1 MYIELVL
8 VLSYTSYLLCKH
20 VSGERAPMKAPFR
33 YYLVLIAMNLINA
46 VGIATVNLQIIA
58 LAVMIWFAVQF
69 CVIIN
74 KVTYANAL
82 RAQDQGQ

>member
-20 VSGERAPMKAPFR
+20 VSGERAPIKAPFR

-58 LAVMIWFAVQF
+58 LAVMIWFAVQY
-69 CVIIN
+69 CVCIDKLSN
-74 KVTYANAL
+74 TKAL
-82 RAQDQGQ
+82 KA